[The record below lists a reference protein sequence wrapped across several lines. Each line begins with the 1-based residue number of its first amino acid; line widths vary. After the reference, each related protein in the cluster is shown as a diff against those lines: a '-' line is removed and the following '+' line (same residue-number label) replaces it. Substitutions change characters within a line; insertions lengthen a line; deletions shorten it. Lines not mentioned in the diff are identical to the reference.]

1 MDRVSRRVTNLKQN
15 KISVSK
21 IQPSMQTLREGDEA
35 LYMTKDNRLGRY
47 RREQNRIWV
56 TYMDHTDDIMVSG
69 NLSLKNNIV
78 TKHSKRIDPTKI
90 GSFYHKIFKDDV
102 DETLVTSGTSWV
114 TSGNSDDMFEDL
126 PSGTYVFILS
136 ANVQLNTNADEGM
149 LKVRYHDANSNVS
162 VNPADLTNG
171 LRIHTGTDTTAYDA
185 GDGTD
190 NLQYMTDMNITTLTS
205 NKDIHLQCKRND
217 GSGVI
222 TFLDINLIA
231 ILIGGY

>member
-1 MDRVSRRVTNLKQN
+1 MDRIERNINNKKQG
-15 KISVSK
+15 KISLVNS
-21 IQPSMQTLREGDEA
+21 QPSLQTMRDGEES
-35 LYMTKDNRLGRY
+35 LYLDKDGILIRY
-47 RREQNRIWV
+47 RREKGILWKAQMTKDGNQYV
-56 TYMDHTDDIMVSG
+56 EKDIKI
-69 NLSLKNNIV
+69 KNNIV
-78 TKHSKRIDPTKI
+78 TKQSKRIDPTKI

-102 DETLVTSGTSWV
+102 DETLVTSGGGWV
-114 TSGNSDDMFEDL
+114 TSGNSDDMFENL

-136 ANVQLNTNADEGM
+136 ANVQLNTNADEGI
-149 LKVRYHDANSNVS
+149 LKVRYHDANSNVT
-162 VNPADLTNG
+162 VGAADLTNG

-190 NLQYMTDMNITTLTS
+190 NLQYMTDMNIATLTS